1 MSNCF
6 EVLAR
11 SAIVSAKREGCD
23 QLGQG
28 YISPL
33 HNIKLEWSSGMSSPC
48 DVGHDLNPFQFQ
60 YMGDGLNGRRGLNQH
75 HQHYHSKQLN
85 QGGAFVSASEVM
97 KETTDVSTESSV
109 VYNAWGSHDGG
120 GTLLENRRIN
130 LLKSVEEQWW
140 VDVLASR
147 SMVIPSTLFQQE
159 NIACVEFGVPR
170 HQVEDPRC
178 MALTHSEDSAIVKWL
193 SGDGQIHGQ
202 SEIQRAQTTGDMDN
216 VMFEQDL
223 LSSNQTQFGQHL
235 GDDLLSSHGLH
246 DLNYR
251 ETFSS
256 HLSSSISHPPA
267 SCEPKSDSKFLHDH
281 TSLPRAFTF
290 PSPVHDISLNLAN
303 HTGVSA
309 SMIAT
314 PFLNMDEPGGPS
326 VSATAPVVGATRF
339 SPDAFSTAEYYAQ
352 YFLFGNSTSEGQL
365 SYRNTNAVHQ
375 TSLLVDEGPA
385 VLRGILPTSP
395 SSVHSLCP
403 NMSSFT
409 SAYFHQEIDKL
420 FEERS
425 PLQPV
430 ISSLAI
436 ADSPSQQILIPPA
449 MSGEYPISPQLSWN
463 LEKMPFQLHQSCQE
477 NGSPKVN
484 CAWKADTLQ
493 DCVGGAFSP
502 LPSASSFSLSSNH
515 TGLSAYYIGDDR
527 KHEDAKLDT
536 GQMEGG
542 VIPEGGLTIVHLLLR
557 AAEAVDIG
565 NVDMAKA
572 ILARLNQHISPNRE
586 KSIHRVAH
594 YFCEA
599 LVTRI
604 IGVENLTTQ
613 LFQNRTLS
621 SIEEFHRINA
631 YVRFCEVSPYPK
643 FAHFTANQAILE
655 VLEGEEAMHV
665 IDFQM
670 GAGAQWASFLQDIA
684 SLRTAGKLVP
694 TIRLT
699 AVGTR
704 ADEIHVTGANLCNF
718 ARMLNISLEFQAVV
732 TRPECLDVSMLGLR
746 DNEAVAGNFIFS
758 LHELLDG
765 ETSDGLSAVL
775 KSVLDARPRVVTT
788 VEQEANHSSTSFQQR
803 FSEALQYYVFL
814 FDSLTSSL
822 QAGADSSANSGI
834 ESYLLAPEIMNIVAC
849 DGVSRVER
857 HERLEQWRERM
868 LAAGFSPRPL
878 SDASLFQAEKLVSQ
892 ISARHGFQVSR
903 DQGGLLLGWQGRP
916 LLAASSWIC

>member
-670 GAGAQWASFLQDIA
+670 GAG
-684 SLRTAGKLVP
+684 
-694 TIRLT
+694 
-699 AVGTR
+699 
-704 ADEIHVTGANLCNF
+704 
-718 ARMLNISLEFQAVV
+718 
-732 TRPECLDVSMLGLR
+732 LR

>member
-449 MSGEYPISPQLSWN
+449 MS
-463 LEKMPFQLHQSCQE
+463 
-477 NGSPKVN
+477 
-484 CAWKADTLQ
+484 
-493 DCVGGAFSP
+493 
-502 LPSASSFSLSSNH
+502 
-515 TGLSAYYIGDDR
+515 
-527 KHEDAKLDT
+527 
-536 GQMEGG
+536 
-542 VIPEGGLTIVHLLLR
+542 
-557 AAEAVDIG
+557 AEAVDIG

-670 GAGAQWASFLQDIA
+670 GA
-684 SLRTAGKLVP
+684 
-694 TIRLT
+694 
-699 AVGTR
+699 
-704 ADEIHVTGANLCNF
+704 
-718 ARMLNISLEFQAVV
+718 
-732 TRPECLDVSMLGLR
+732 GLR

>member
-449 MSGEYPISPQLSWN
+449 MS
-463 LEKMPFQLHQSCQE
+463 
-477 NGSPKVN
+477 
-484 CAWKADTLQ
+484 
-493 DCVGGAFSP
+493 
-502 LPSASSFSLSSNH
+502 
-515 TGLSAYYIGDDR
+515 
-527 KHEDAKLDT
+527 
-536 GQMEGG
+536 
-542 VIPEGGLTIVHLLLR
+542 
-557 AAEAVDIG
+557 AEAVDIG